1 MRKFLVIGPL
11 LILLLWWGLTKFG
24 IANSFLLPSPEDT
37 FTRLVELFTSGEVFE
52 DINLTFYRWAIGYLL
67 GCIVGIPVGI
77 LMGYSEK
84 FYKSFEFLIEFF
96 RSLPVTAMF
105 PLFLLM
111 FGIGD
116 NSKIAMTFTATVF
129 IVIINS
135 AYGVIQTKRTR
146 IKAAKTFG
154 ATNFQIF
161 KNVVFFES
169 LPHTLIGM
177 RTTLSLSLIVVIV
190 SEMFIGTE
198 YGLGQRIYDA
208 YTRNSVDELYAVIV
222 LLGIIGYLSNKLFVF
237 METKVAFWT
246 GK

>member
-1 MRKFLVIGPL
+1 MKKLLFIGPL
-11 LILLLWWGLTKFG
+11 ALLILWWILTKFG
-24 IANSFLLPSPEDT
+24 FANSFLLPSPEDT
-37 FTRLVELFTSGEVFE
+37 FSRLFELFSSGEVFN
-52 DINLTFYRWAIGYLL
+52 DINLTFYRWSIGYLL
-67 GCIVGIPVGI
+67 GCIVGIPLGI

-84 FYKSFEFLIEFF
+84 VYKSSEFLIEFF

-116 NSKIAMTFTATVF
+116 SSKIAMTFTATVF
-129 IVIINS
+129 IIIINS
-135 AYGVIQTKRTR
+135 AYGVTQTKKTR

-161 KNVVFFES
+161 TNVVFYES

-190 SEMFIGTE
+190 SEMFIGTQ

-222 LLGIIGYLSNKLFVF
+222 LLGIIGYFSNKLF
-237 METKVAFWT
+237 MYIETKIAFWT